1 MWYLAGILFAE
12 TRTDGRRTSIC
23 ESCNVLFQAPTAVE
37 AYNKA
42 MDWGRARAAEEAATM
57 DLLGV
62 SHLTTIDGEPGDGIE
77 ICGRYFRKRDVWD
90 RVHEMVP
97 PPAQL
102 KAIVWL
108 VFDSIQSDLPVV

>member
-1 MWYLAGILFAE
+1 
-12 TRTDGRRTSIC
+12 
-23 ESCNVLFQAPTAVE
+23 VE

-42 MDWGRARAAEEAATM
+42 MEWGRARAAEEAATM

-102 KAIVWL
+102 KAIVWERDRDTPIGEMLDKEQVRLL
-108 VFDSIQSDLPVV
+108 VRVMHGRHDRQGDRPNG